1 MRRLAQS
8 QSYAQGTFGVISEE
22 GNRLKREKAIQTSM
36 DYYRVISKCKGH
48 ECNFTWA
55 AFRAYKQVN
64 SVPVLF
70 TLTWH
75 LLLRHACT
83 FTFFQAEGTFVI

>member
-1 MRRLAQS
+1 
-8 QSYAQGTFGVISEE
+8 
-22 GNRLKREKAIQTSM
+22 M

-55 AFRAYKQVN
+55 ASHAYKQMN
-64 SVPVLF
+64 SAPVLF

-83 FTFFQAEGTFVI
+83 FVFFQTEGIFVT